1 MATKKKTKIT
11 KAKLIAKYD
20 LATIYFGDGEF
31 WTFKL
36 SEWTLYRDYDWVE
49 VVKNDGTGME
59 TFCVPNV
66 TRISFGMS
74 VIKEVKEAD
83 VVSIKGESTVLKPI
97 A

>member
-1 MATKKKTKIT
+1 MATKKKATTKR
-11 KAKLIAKYD
+11 KLIAKYD

-49 VVKNDGTGME
+49 VAKNDGTGME
-59 TFCVPNV
+59 MFCVPNV
-66 TRISFGMS
+66 IRISFGMS
-74 VIKEVKEAD
+74 TIKEVKSAD
-83 VVSIKGESTVLKPI
+83 VVSISQEPTLLKPI